1 MKKDLTQG
9 SVTKTLLLFAGPMI
23 LGNLLQQCYNIADT
37 LIVGHFLGAEAL
49 AAVGSAYTLMT
60 FLTSILIGLCMG
72 SGTVF
77 SLYFGKKETERM
89 KRSMHVAFLFIGAVT
104 VGMNLLVILLQRP
117 ILRLLQVP
125 DELFDMMNE
134 YVGMIFLGI
143 FFVFLYNYF
152 SFLLRALGNSVTP
165 LWLLGVAAGMNIVL
179 DILFVAVW
187 NRGIRGA
194 AEATV
199 IAQIFSG
206 VGIGVYTWLK
216 EPGLRPDVSWRLR
229 SRDTGKNAGQP
240 GMLGQS
246 GMLGQPGMLGQS
258 GMLAEIL
265 RFSLASCIQQSI
277 MNFGILMI
285 QGLVNSF
292 GTQVMAAFAAA
303 VKIDSFAYMPAQE
316 FGNAFSIFTSQN
328 HGAGNKERVQKGIRS
343 AVTVSMSFCLLVS
356 AIVWMAAPL
365 LMQIFIDPSEAAIIR
380 IGTEYLR
387 VEGAFYGGIGL
398 LFLWYAY
405 FRGVG
410 KPEMSIVLTVISL
423 GTRVLLAYVLSP
435 IPAIGVR
442 GIWWAIPI
450 GWFLA
455 DAAGAGKFLRD
466 LRQQRKRANEDS
478 STNV

>member
-9 SVTKTLLLFAGPMI
+9 SVTKTMLLFAGPMI

-49 AAVGSAYTLMT
+49 AAVGSVYTLMT

-77 SLYFGKKETERM
+77 SMYFGKKQPERM
-89 KRSMHVAFLFIGAVT
+89 KRSMYVSFFFIGAVT
-104 VGMNLLVILLQRP
+104 VVMNLLVIVLLEQ
-117 ILRLLQVP
+117 ILRLMQVP
-125 DELFDMMNE
+125 EELFSMME
-134 YVGMIFLGI
+134 AYVGMIFLGI

-152 SFLLRALGNSVTP
+152 AFLLRALGNSVTP
-165 LWLLGVAAGMNIVL
+165 LCFLGVSSVLNIAL

-206 VGIGVYTWLK
+206 LGLGVYTWWK
-216 EPGLRPDVSWRLR
+216 EPGIRPSFGAKTAAAVQAEDRTQA
-229 SRDTGKNAGQP
+229 TGILK
-240 GMLGQS
+240 
-246 GMLGQPGMLGQS
+246 
-258 GMLAEIL
+258 EIL
-265 RFSLASCIQQSI
+265 RFSTASCIQQSV

-292 GTQVMAAFAAA
+292 GAQVMAAFAAA

-316 FGNAFSIFTSQN
+316 FGNAFSIFISQN
-328 HGAGNKERVQKGIRS
+328 YGAGRKERVQKGIRS
-343 AVTVSMSFCLLVS
+343 AVAVSMSFCLLVS
-356 AIVWMAAPL
+356 VLVWIAAPL
-365 LMQIFIDPSEAAIIR
+365 LLQIFIDSSETAIIS
-380 IGTEYLR
+380 IGTGYLR
-387 VEGAFYGGIGL
+387 VEGAFYCGIGL

-423 GTRVLLAYVLSP
+423 GTRVLLAYILSP
-435 IPAIGVR
+435 VPAVGVW

-455 DAAGAGKFLRD
+455 DVTGAVKYWRD
-466 LRQQRKRANEDS
+466 QGIEKCQ
-478 STNV
+478 